1 MIQVKELRNKTND
14 VLLKKELDC
23 QIAMLQQQHEKMA
36 KKTTFKR
43 RKALKIQKQLIQF
56 RNIRNEIGE
65 LLREE
70 SREGPQEA
78 LMNYCHNTQKRLA
91 RSRRLNIKIPFDSR
105 KAPWP
110 ITPRKSYKKK
120 A

>member
-70 SREGPQEA
+70 SREGPQGSTNELLSA
-78 LMNYCHNTQKRLA
+78 HTKTLSSLKTSKHKNTV
-91 RSRRLNIKIPFDSR
+91 
-105 KAPWP
+105 
-110 ITPRKSYKKK
+110 
-120 A
+120 